1 MPPLFRCPLPFS
13 TTNSCLYS
21 FLIQSDNLRGNKIKF
36 DKKAIPY
43 IAVFLALLGLVL
55 YWRTEVEKI
64 PGDINVR
71 SGNYR
76 LEDGLYEEAD
86 KEFSEALQ
94 KNPEHAMA
102 RLGLAITYMQM
113 GKDIEALQEFNLV
126 IENNPELA
134 YAFANRGILY
144 DRLGEHKKALADYRK
159 SLELDPDIL
168 EGPGYLWRFMRNID
182 EKPPTILSRAEYLEA
197 ELAKPEE
204 ERLLNVPEVDEKQR
218 MYKID
223 D

>member
-1 MPPLFRCPLPFS
+1 M
-13 TTNSCLYS
+13 
-21 FLIQSDNLRGNKIKF
+21 GNKIKF

-43 IAVFLALLGLVL
+43 LIGLLVL
-55 YWRTEVEKI
+55 IGFLIYWRTGVEKI

-71 SGNYR
+71 AGNYR
-76 LEDGLYEEAD
+76 LEDGQYEEAD
-86 KEFSEALQ
+86 KEFSKALQ

-102 RLGLAITYMQM
+102 RLGLAVTYMQT

-144 DRLGEHKKALADYRK
+144 DRLGEHKKALADYKK

-168 EGPGYLWRFMRNID
+168 EGPGFLWRFMRNID

-204 ERLLNVPEVDEKQR
+204 ERLLNVPEVDEKQQ